1 MNEFIPKA
9 FVFDMDGLLLDSETV
24 YEKAWIMA
32 ADMWNLDGIERVH
45 KSVLGFSESDTILTL
60 KKNYGQ
66 DFDAKGFW
74 DLTTDLSLDIMN
86 ETGVPEKPF
95 ARETL
100 AWLKN
105 QSYSI
110 ALASSNS
117 RELVIHL
124 MTKAGMLSYFDVM
137 VCGDEITRAKPDPEI
152 YRTACQK
159 LGMSPGDCVAVEDSP
174 NGIISAWNAGLKCI
188 MIPDRVPADENIKK
202 HLWKLLNNLGELKVE
217 GLSRGFEIAT
227 QFP

>member
-1 MNEFIPKA
+1 MSGEAIKA
-9 FVFDMDGLLLDSETV
+9 VVFDMDGLLLDSEAV

-32 ADMWNLDGIERVH
+32 AGMWDLQGIDEVH
-45 KSVLGFSESDTILTL
+45 KSVYGFSETDTLLTL
-60 KKNYGQ
+60 KKVYGE

-100 AWLKN
+100 AHLKKS
-105 QSYSI
+105 SYPI

-117 RELVIHL
+117 RELVIQL
-124 MTKAGMLSYFDVM
+124 MTKALMLEYFDVM
-137 VCGDEITRAKPDPEI
+137 VCGDEIERAKPDPEI

-159 LGMSPGDCVAVEDSP
+159 LGMSPCDCAAVEDSP
-174 NGIISAWNAGLKCI
+174 NGILSAWNAGLKCI
-188 MIPDRVPADENIKK
+188 MIPDRVPASEEIKK
-202 HLWKLLNNLGELKVE
+202 YLWKLCGNLGELN
-217 GLSRGFEIAT
+217 EILK
-227 QFP
+227 